1 MKYQAHANDMGSGM
15 LDLVPR
21 SGLAQIIAGDVVPVL
36 DRLIE
41 TPIAWLERM
50 RERRQLAGLSDS
62 MLKDIGVSRADVE
75 HVVEKPF
82 WRS

>member
-1 MKYQAHANDMGSGM
+1 MKYQAQSGGM

-21 SGLAQIIAGDVVPVL
+21 SGLPQIIAGDVVPVL

>member
-1 MKYQAHANDMGSGM
+1 MKYQAHGM

-21 SGLAQIIAGDVVPVL
+21 SGLAHILAADLAPVL

-41 TPIAWLERM
+41 TPIAWLERI
-50 RERRQLAGLSDS
+50 RERRQLAGLSDD
-62 MLKDIGVSRADVE
+62 MLKDIGVSRADIE

-82 WRS
+82 WRV

>member
-1 MKYQAHANDMGSGM
+1 MKYQAHGM

-21 SGLAQIIAGDVVPVL
+21 SGLAQIVAADLVPVL
-36 DRLIE
+36 DHIIE
-41 TPIAWLERM
+41 APIAWLERM
-50 RERRQLAGLSDS
+50 RERRQLAGLSDD

-82 WRS
+82 WRA

>member
-1 MKYQAHANDMGSGM
+1 MKYHAHGM

-21 SGLAQIIAGDVVPVL
+21 SGLAHIIASDVAPVL
-36 DRLIE
+36 DRMIE

-50 RERRQLAGLSDS
+50 RERRQLAGLSDN

-82 WRS
+82 WRA

>member
-1 MKYQAHANDMGSGM
+1 MKYQAHGDGM

-21 SGLAQIIAGDVVPVL
+21 SGLAQIIVADLAPVL
-36 DRLIE
+36 DRIVE

-50 RERRQLAGLSDS
+50 RERRQLAALGDDI
-62 MLKDIGVSRADVE
+62 LKDIGVSRADVE